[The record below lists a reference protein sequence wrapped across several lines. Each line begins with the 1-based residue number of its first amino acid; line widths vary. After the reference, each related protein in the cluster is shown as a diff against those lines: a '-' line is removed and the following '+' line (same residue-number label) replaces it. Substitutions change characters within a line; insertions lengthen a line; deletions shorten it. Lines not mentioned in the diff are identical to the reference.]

1 MITVSC
7 FDTSGEGV
15 RVKANAMGKLNEIVV
30 IADQELWE
38 SPLQDTFLYY
48 FESAYP
54 IMPAPEPIF
63 DVRHFT
69 LDDLYA
75 EPLRQELRTYVF
87 LADVNDMDSKT
98 TGVIKSDFGQE
109 RFNKAVNGEITT
121 AVGKDKW
128 ARGQLIIFLL
138 GKGEEGLAASIRK
151 NYPTI
156 ARRVNEHDY
165 GILEARVYASKDNPG
180 LSNKIATEYGIKM
193 NIPAR
198 FQVALDDQ
206 DENIIWLRKDEK
218 EAIMNMVV
226 RKYEYTNENQLRLEN
241 IKKLR
246 NDYGKEFVSSEQPG
260 SFMVINDRDLPVY
273 EYTYDING
281 LYTREL
287 RGIWEMSND
296 FLGGPFASYLILD
309 KDKGIMVFVDTFVFA
324 PGKNKRDLM
333 QQLEFIVKS
342 AQVI

>member
-1 MITVSC
+1 MSC

-15 RVKANAMGKLNEIVV
+15 RVKPNAMGKINEIVV
-30 IADQELWE
+30 ISDEDLWE
-38 SPLQDTFLYY
+38 SSLQDTFLYY

-69 LDDLYA
+69 LEDLNA

-87 LADVNDMDSKT
+87 LADVDDLDSKT
-98 TGVIKSDFGQE
+98 TTLIKNDFGQE

-128 ARGQLIIFLL
+128 ARGQLIIFLM
-138 GKGEEGLAASIRK
+138 GKGEEGLAASIRR

-156 ARRVNEHDY
+156 ARRINEHDS
-165 GILEARVYASKDNPG
+165 GILEARVYAAKDNPG

-198 FQVALDDQ
+198 FQVALDDK
-206 DENIIWLRKDEK
+206 DENIIWLRKDDK
-218 EAIMNMVV
+218 ESILNLVV
-226 RKYEYTNENQLRLEN
+226 RKFEYKNESQLKHEN
-241 IKKLR
+241 VKKLR
-246 NDYGKEFVSSEQPG
+246 NEYGKAFVSSGEPG

-273 EYTYDING
+273 DYTYEING
-281 LYTREL
+281 LYTKEI

-296 FLGGPFASYLILD
+296 FLGGPFASYLILE
-309 KDKGIMVFVDTFVFA
+309 KDKGILVFVDAFVFA

-333 QQLEFIVKS
+333 QQLELIVKS
-342 AQVI
+342 AQVF